1 MKRLAI
7 ASMVI
12 VAVAALASGC
22 GNCYDKMQKGQDQIQ
37 VTCVPEVL
45 TLKGSTVDAEI
56 TVNFPAKYFNAKA
69 IVKITPVL
77 VYEDG
82 QKTETEKY
90 LQGEKVADNYTV
102 ISKANGGSYSQKIS
116 FPFEKPGVATL
127 ELKVEAKCKE
137 DEEFVTIATIPAA
150 KGVSSV
156 QNLARGIAKGAQGGA
171 QIEKS
176 SFELLEG
183 NFQRS
188 STLAQSAEIL
198 YKIQSSDVRKNQLS
212 QEQIQ
217 LFKEFI
223 AANSNAD
230 RTTLGSVYA
239 SGYASPDGP
248 EKLNNTLSA
257 ARSKSGAKAI
267 KKELKENKDLN
278 YEIASYGEDW
288 EGFKA
293 LVENSNI
300 EDKDLILNVLQMYS
314 SPVERDAEIKN
325 MSAVFK
331 VLAEDILPQ
340 LRRTKFAVE
349 AVYSGLTDEEI
360 LAAALAG
367 DKSLDVEHLL
377 HAATLAKTDAD
388 RLVIYQFAAQNY
400 NDARALNNLGVYQV
414 YAGQLNEAK
423 ASFEKAASIEANPVI
438 SNNLAALA
446 LAQGDIAAA
455 KQYLAAAGD
464 KESKESAGIISLQ
477 EGNYQQAKA
486 NLSGYNLAVAEL
498 CDNNIAGAKSA
509 IANVEGPDA
518 DYVRAIIANREGDSD
533 KAIAYLK
540 SAIATDA
547 SFKAKAENDI
557 EFYDLLKTNSLE

>member
-1 MKRLAI
+1 
-7 ASMVI
+7 MVI

-314 SPVERDAEIKN
+314 SPVERDSESKICRPCSKFWPKISCRNCAAPN
-325 MSAVFK
+325 S
-331 VLAEDILPQ
+331 L
-340 LRRTKFAVE
+340 LRPSIRV
-349 AVYSGLTDEEI
+349 LTDEEI

-377 HAATLAKTDAD
+377 HAATLQKPMPIAWSST
-388 RLVIYQFAAQNY
+388 
-400 NDARALNNLGVYQV
+400 NL
-414 YAGQLNEAK
+414 
-423 ASFEKAASIEANPVI
+423 PHRTTTT
-438 SNNLAALA
+438 LAH
-446 LAQGDIAAA
+446 
-455 KQYLAAAGD
+455 
-464 KESKESAGIISLQ
+464 
-477 EGNYQQAKA
+477 
-486 NLSGYNLAVAEL
+486 
-498 CDNNIAGAKSA
+498 
-509 IANVEGPDA
+509 
-518 DYVRAIIANREGDSD
+518 
-533 KAIAYLK
+533 
-540 SAIATDA
+540 
-547 SFKAKAENDI
+547 
-557 EFYDLLKTNSLE
+557 